1 MKTLGIIFRVAGVKE
16 AQEALKNIRINVN
29 QSLAENKKV
38 IAETVKIN
46 NQSQAKLN
54 LSYRKAADENSKIT
68 LENAKFVA
76 KSNKSVS
83 SSLKVSATKKTS
95 PNTTTR
101 LVPQR
106 GEPPYDYL
114 QDFQR
119 TSQAI
124 AIGKYQK
131 ALEIYARPRINASY
145 GGFYEGIGNAAGQR
159 AFDQIDS
166 TFRKLLGIKE
176 HRETIDLSNETIN
189 KIGDSV
195 ASSLVIDGGIK
206 KRGAITERQR
216 FQDSRKGVVAQKP
229 GFISQVANK
238 VTMPFR
244 TINYAFYEG
253 IGARFG
259 DKFARGFEKVLN
271 EELDIDFERKGAI
284 SGKAVAY
291 TSTQGVEDLKGNVNR
306 TKDDFSDLS
315 DAVENANYETAAQK
329 FQDLIKSITATTTS
343 LADSYIRG
351 FRKASVSVEA
361 MRKIQNEITKKNNQ
375 APDLTG
381 KRKVYYTVSGFA
393 GEKGKRGD
401 FMASQLR
408 PYVKDDVEVI
418 GADNSFT
425 DVLSPSDKNAALWGI
440 SALANLGKIN
450 LKGFNPD
457 AVELAAKVINTIAQ
471 NPNIEVELLGH
482 SAGGFVVEEA
492 QELLDRLGYKDKIKT
507 QTIGT
512 PKLLGHLDNP
522 NVKKIMG
529 DNDFRIKPLEEVLE
543 YGGLADP
550 TKKIVSN
557 VKDHFFQDYL
567 NSEDFLNQVIGK
579 QDLDKGKVRGQR
591 KTQQKRGSFQGQL
604 IELESLYVKYIS
616 KMYQN
621 LDDIGEELSVAPDRL
636 AAKFRRGRLREKGSQ
651 DLERKLRTEDY
662 KKIDL
667 QEGAETLVL
676 VSGGLGGA
684 RGRSGA
690 AWAKSIKGFDGT
702 GKTQYVG
709 VRNPFTDVL
718 TPEDIRNQDSDTAAK
733 TFISCLANSS
743 GSI

>member
-1 MKTLGIIFRVAGVKE
+1 MKTLGLKFKITGVKE
-16 AQEALKNIRINVN
+16 AQEALGSVRANIK
-29 QSLAENKKV
+29 QSLAENKKLV
-38 IAETVKIN
+38 AETVKIN
-46 NQSQAKLN
+46 NQSQTRLN
-54 LSYRKAADENSKIT
+54 ASFKRASSENTKIS
-68 LENAKFVA
+68 LENAKLVA
-76 KSNKSVS
+76 QSNKAVDS
-83 SSLKVSATKKTS
+83 KIKISATKS
-95 PNTTTR
+95 SIARGSSGTR
-101 LVPQR
+101 LSPQR
-106 GEPPYDYL
+106 GEPPYDYIRNIE
-114 QDFQR
+114 R
-119 TSQAI
+119 TGQALANKQFGK
-124 AIGKYQK
+124 AI
-131 ALEIYARPRINASY
+131 EIYVKPRINSSF
-145 GGFYEGIGNAAGQR
+145 GGFYEGVGNAAGQR

-176 HRETIDLSNETIN
+176 YRETIDLSNKTIN

-195 ASSLVIDGGIK
+195 ASSIVIDGGIK

-216 FQDSRKGVVAQKP
+216 LQDSRKSVVAQKQ
-229 GFISQVANK
+229 GIVSQVADR
-238 VTMPFR
+238 VTMPLR

-259 DKFARGFEKVLN
+259 DKFAKGFEKVLN
-271 EELDIDFERKGAI
+271 EELDIDFERKGRV

-375 APDLTG
+375 APDLKD

-408 PYVKDDVEVI
+408 PYVKDDVEII
-418 GADNSFT
+418 GADNRFT

-457 AVELAAKVINTIAQ
+457 AVELAAKVINTIAE

-492 QELLDRLGYKDKIKT
+492 QELLDQLGFKDKIKT
-507 QTIGT
+507 QTVGT
-512 PKLLGHLDNP
+512 PRLLGHLDNP
-522 NVKKIMG
+522 NVEKLMG
-529 DNDFRIKPLEEVLE
+529 DNDFRIKPLEETLE
-543 YGGLADP
+543 YGGLASP
-550 TKKIVSN
+550 TEKIVSN

-579 QDLDKGKVRGQR
+579 EDLDKQKIRGQ
-591 KTQQKRGSFQGQL
+591 KKNSTKKRR
-604 IELESLYVKYIS
+604 IS
-616 KMYQN
+616 
-621 LDDIGEELSVAPDRL
+621 
-636 AAKFRRGRLREKGSQ
+636 
-651 DLERKLRTEDY
+651 
-662 KKIDL
+662 
-667 QEGAETLVL
+667 
-676 VSGGLGGA
+676 
-684 RGRSGA
+684 RS
-690 AWAKSIKGFDGT
+690 I
-702 GKTQYVG
+702 
-709 VRNPFTDVL
+709 N
-718 TPEDIRNQDSDTAAK
+718 
-733 TFISCLANSS
+733 
-743 GSI
+743 